1 MELDN
6 QILVEALLLST
17 NRKARPRNG
26 SRSPAAAPSRQLAGE
41 GICDPVFW
49 FLLKILILRAL
60 VRKFRGPLDSPRG
73 RIEHRIPSKATA
85 VRMFSP
91 PGTSQLG
98 SA

>member
-1 MELDN
+1 MAAVLQPLRRLGN
-6 QILVEALLLST
+6 LPV
-17 NRKARPRNG
+17 KASVTRCFG
-26 SRSPAAAPSRQLAGE
+26 LSRSPAPR
-41 GICDPVFW
+41 